1 MKSLG
6 GVATTGDDPPD
17 DPDAT
22 ADGTGTEIGP
32 ALKTTGAGDTVV
44 QADRPSVSNAATAS
58 RREPEFAPAQIMP
71 AL

>member
-1 MKSLG
+1 MKALG

-17 DPDAT
+17 DPGAT
-22 ADGTGTEIGP
+22 ADGTGTDTGP

-44 QADRPSVSNAATAS
+44 QADRPSVSNAAKVS
-58 RREPEFAPAQIMP
+58 RRDREFAPAQIMP